1 MAGLASLLGASTVD
15 GLYCSVAGFGIT
27 YVAEFLKEHQ
37 VIFQLAGGLVLVVVG
52 IAIIRSRPT
61 EVVSR
66 NDREGFFGNYT
77 SAFFLTLMNPMSIIV
92 FTAAFTGLGVHGW
105 KGNYWSTAVL
115 VLGVLSGSVVWAP
128 FLVTATSLFGS
139 KFDRIQPRVVN
150 KLSGFVITGFGLFL
164 GIMTLL
170 ERRL

>member
-1 MAGLASLLGASTVD
+1 MEVMIFFKGLIVGFIMCAPIGPIGVICVGRTLNHGRMAGLASLLGASTVD

-115 VLGVLSGSVVWAP
+115 VLGVLSGSVV
-128 FLVTATSLFGS
+128 
-139 KFDRIQPRVVN
+139 
-150 KLSGFVITGFGLFL
+150 
-164 GIMTLL
+164 
-170 ERRL
+170 